1 MTSGDGAAD
10 GQPASRLAARL
21 VHDVGKYIART
32 ARNVRGQAWT
42 PELVAM
48 LCRDLFELTGGR
60 ASAVFEDLAKRIEA
74 RTGTQPALSRVRGL
88 LAQQGDQLPRPDLR
102 RQRPAASDAGRI
114 SGARCR
120 GGGSGGVRSL
130 ARRPGQVSASE
141 RRSGTET
148 LRPLA

>member
-10 GQPASRLAARL
+10 AQPARRLAARL

-60 ASAVFEDLAKRIEA
+60 ASVVFEDLAKRIEA

-88 LAQQGDQLPRPDLR
+88 LAQIDGLENAVRRGETTALERAGQL
-102 RQRPAASDAGRI
+102 
-114 SGARCR
+114 
-120 GGGSGGVRSL
+120 SL
-130 ARRPGQVSASE
+130 AVDEALRAFSRNIRE
-141 RRSGTET
+141 GT
-148 LRPLA
+148 P

>member
-88 LAQQGDQLPRPDLR
+88 LAQIDGLENAVRRGEPTALERAGQL
-102 RQRPAASDAGRI
+102 
-114 SGARCR
+114 
-120 GGGSGGVRSL
+120 SL
-130 ARRPGQVSASE
+130 AVDEALRAFSRNIRE
-141 RRSGTET
+141 GT
-148 LRPLA
+148 P

>member
-10 GQPASRLAARL
+10 AQPARRLAARL

-88 LAQQGDQLPRPDLR
+88 LAQIDGLENAVRRGEPTALERAGQL
-102 RQRPAASDAGRI
+102 
-114 SGARCR
+114 
-120 GGGSGGVRSL
+120 SL
-130 ARRPGQVSASE
+130 AVDEALRAFSRNIRE
-141 RRSGTET
+141 GT
-148 LRPLA
+148 P

>member
-1 MTSGDGAAD
+1 MTSGEGAAD
-10 GQPASRLAARL
+10 AQPARRLAARL

-88 LAQQGDQLPRPDLR
+88 LAQIDGLENAVRRGETTALERAGQL
-102 RQRPAASDAGRI
+102 
-114 SGARCR
+114 
-120 GGGSGGVRSL
+120 SL
-130 ARRPGQVSASE
+130 AVDEALRAFSRNIRE
-141 RRSGTET
+141 GT
-148 LRPLA
+148 P